1 MYGPNIKERKMRA
14 YERLLKYVKI
24 HTTSDDG
31 STTVPST
38 KRQFDLAKILVEE
51 LHEIGVEN
59 AEVDD
64 KCYVY
69 ASIPATA
76 GYENK
81 KTIGFIA
88 HMDTAPDFNGENVNP
103 VVVENYDG
111 EDVALGTSG
120 RVIKVADFPHLKTLK
135 GRTLIHTDG
144 TTLLGADDKSGI
156 AEIMTFAE
164 ELINSNEP
172 HGKICIGFTPDEEI
186 GAGPDNFDVARFGA
200 DFAYTIDGG
209 EESAVEYENFNAA
222 AADVKFNG
230 VNIHPGD
237 AKNIMVNAALVAMEF
252 NSLLPPTQTPSQ
264 TEGYEGFFHLLNMKG
279 EVASAELS
287 YIIRDHDADKF
298 AEKKKVMEHAANI
311 INQKYGDGTCE
322 LTIKDQYQNMLEMIK
337 PHMFLIDYAF
347 DALKEVGENPKAVAI
362 RGGTDG
368 ARLSFMGLPC
378 PNLGTGGY
386 NFHGPMEHITA
397 EGMDTVVRVIHGIV
411 KKFAEE

>member
-1 MYGPNIKERKMRA
+1 MRA
-14 YERLLKYVKI
+14 YERLLNYVKI
-24 HTTSDDG
+24 YTTSDED

-38 KRQFDLAKILVEE
+38 ARQFDLAKILVEE
-51 LHEIGVEN
+51 LKALGVED
-59 AEVDD
+59 ARVDD
-64 KCYVY
+64 KCYIY

-76 GYENK
+76 GYEDK
-81 KTIGFIA
+81 KAVGFIA
-88 HMDTAPDFNGENVNP
+88 HMDTAPDFSGENVNP
-103 VVVENYDG
+103 IIEENYNG
-111 EDVALGTSG
+111 GDVVLGTSG
-120 RVIKVADFPHLKTLK
+120 RTIKVSDFPHLTELK

-156 AEIMTFAE
+156 AEIMTFVE
-164 ELINSNEP
+164 EILASDQP

-186 GAGPDNFDVARFGA
+186 GAGADHFDVKLFGA
-200 DFAYTIDGG
+200 DFAYTVDGG
-209 EESAVEYENFNAA
+209 EENAVEYENFNAA
-222 AADVKFNG
+222 GADVKFNG

-237 AKNIMVNAALVAMEF
+237 AKDIMVNAALVAMEF
-252 NSLLPPTQTPSQ
+252 NGMLPPTQTPSQ
-264 TEGYEGFFHLLNMKG
+264 TSGYEGFFHLTDMSG
-279 EVASAELS
+279 DVAEANLS

-311 INQKYGDGTCE
+311 INQKYGEGTCE

-347 DALKEVGENPKAVAI
+347 NALKDAGENPKAVAI

-397 EGMDTVVRVIHGIV
+397 EGMDTVVKVLHGITRQ
-411 KKFAEE
+411 FAEV

>member
-1 MYGPNIKERKMRA
+1 MRA
-14 YERLLKYVKI
+14 YERLLKYVKVY
-24 HTTSDDG
+24 TTSDED
-31 STTVPST
+31 SNTVPST
-38 KRQFDLAKILVEE
+38 ARQFNLAKMLVQE
-51 LHEIGVEN
+51 LHEIGINN
-59 AEVDD
+59 AMVDD

-69 ASIPATA
+69 ASIEATP

-81 KTIGFIA
+81 KAVGFIA
-88 HMDTAPDFNGENVNP
+88 HMDTAPDFCGENVNP
-103 VVVENYDG
+103 VVEENYDG
-111 EDVALGTSG
+111 EDVVLGNSG
-120 RVIKVADFPHLKTLK
+120 RTIKVSDFPHLKGLK

-144 TTLLGADDKSGI
+144 TTLLGADDKSGV

-164 ELINSNEP
+164 EIIKSDVP

-186 GAGPDNFDVARFGA
+186 GSGADHFDVAGFGA
-200 DFAYTIDGG
+200 DFAYTVDGG
-209 EESAVEYENFNAA
+209 EENAVEYENFNAA
-222 AADVKFNG
+222 AASVKFNG

-237 AKNIMVNAALVAMEF
+237 AKDIMVNAALVAMEF
-252 NSLLPPTQTPSQ
+252 NSMLPPTQTPSQ
-264 TEGYEGFFHLLNMKG
+264 TEGYEGFFHLTDMKG
-279 EVASAELS
+279 DVAEAELS

-311 INQKYGDGTCE
+311 INQKYGDGTCL

-347 DALKEVGENPKAVAI
+347 EALKDAGENPKAVAI

-397 EGMDTVVRVIHGIV
+397 EGMDTVVRVLHGIA
-411 KKFAEE
+411 KRFAR

>member
-1 MYGPNIKERKMRA
+1 MRA
-14 YERLLKYVKI
+14 YERLLKYVKVY
-24 HTTSDDG
+24 TTSDEN

-38 KRQFDLAKILVEE
+38 ARQFDLANILVEE
-51 LHEIGVEN
+51 LKALGVEN
-59 AEVDD
+59 AKVDD
-64 KCYVY
+64 KCYIY
-69 ASIPATA
+69 ASIPATK

-81 KTIGFIA
+81 KTIGYIA
-88 HMDTAPDFNGENVNP
+88 HMDTAPDFSGENVNP
-103 VVVENYDG
+103 IVVENYDG
-111 EDVALGTSG
+111 EDVVLGTSG
-120 RVIKVADFPHLKTLK
+120 RTIKVADFPHLKSLK

-144 TTLLGADDKSGI
+144 NTLLGADDKSGI
-156 AEIMTFAE
+156 AEIMTFVE
-164 ELINSNEP
+164 EILNSDEP

-186 GAGPDNFDVARFGA
+186 GAGPDNFDVKAFGA

-209 EESAVEYENFNAA
+209 EENAVEYENFNAA
-222 AADVKFNG
+222 SAKVKFNG

-237 AKNIMVNAALVAMEF
+237 AKDVMVNAALVAMEF
-252 NSLLPPTQTPSQ
+252 NAMLPPTEVPSK
-264 TEGYEGFFHLLNMKG
+264 TEGYEGFFHLLEMSG
-279 EVASAELS
+279 DVAEANLS
-287 YIIRDHDADKF
+287 YIIRDHDEKKFADK
-298 AEKKKVMEHAANI
+298 KQVMIHAANI
-311 INQKYGDGTCE
+311 INQKYGEGTCE

-397 EGMDTVVRVIHGIV
+397 EGMDTVVKVLHGITR
-411 KKFAEE
+411 KFAEE

>member
-1 MYGPNIKERKMRA
+1 MRA
-14 YERLLKYVKI
+14 YERLLNYVKVY
-24 HTTSDDG
+24 TTSDED

-38 KRQFDLAKILVEE
+38 ARQFDLAKMLVEE
-51 LHEIGVEN
+51 LHAIGVTN

-64 KCYVY
+64 KCYIY

-76 GYENK
+76 GYEDK
-81 KTIGFIA
+81 KAVGFIA
-88 HMDTAPDFNGENVNP
+88 HMDTAPDFCGENVNP

-111 EDVALGTSG
+111 EDVVLGTSG
-120 RVIKVADFPHLKTLK
+120 RTIKVSDFPHLKTLK

-164 ELINSNEP
+164 ELISSGEP

-186 GAGPDNFDVARFGA
+186 GAGADHFDVKRFGA
-200 DFAYTIDGG
+200 DFAYTVDGG
-209 EESAVEYENFNAA
+209 EENAVEYENFNAA
-222 AADVKFNG
+222 AASVKFNG

-237 AKNIMVNAALVAMEF
+237 AKDIMVNAALVAMEF
-252 NSLLPPTQTPSQ
+252 NGMLPPTQTPSQ
-264 TEGYEGFFHLLNMKG
+264 TEGYEGFFHLTDMKG
-279 EVASAELS
+279 DVAEAELS

-347 DALKEVGENPKAVAI
+347 ESLKDAGENPKAVAI

-397 EGMDTVVRVIHGIV
+397 EGMDTVVRVLHGIA
-411 KKFAEE
+411 KRFAE

>member
-1 MYGPNIKERKMRA
+1 MRA
-14 YERLLKYVKI
+14 YERLLNYVKVY
-24 HTTSDDG
+24 TTSDED

-38 KRQFDLAKILVEE
+38 ARQFDLAKQLVEE
-51 LHEIGVEN
+51 LHSIGVTN

-64 KCYVY
+64 KCYIY

-76 GYENK
+76 GLEDK
-81 KTIGFIA
+81 KAVGFIA
-88 HMDTAPDFNGENVNP
+88 HMDTAPDFCGENVNP

-111 EDVALGTSG
+111 EDVVLGTSG
-120 RVIKVADFPHLKTLK
+120 RTIKVSDFPHLKTLK

-164 ELINSNEP
+164 ELISSGEP

-186 GAGPDNFDVARFGA
+186 GAGADHFDVARFGA
-200 DFAYTIDGG
+200 DFAYTVDGG
-209 EESAVEYENFNAA
+209 EENAVEYENFNAA
-222 AADVKFNG
+222 GADVKFNG

-237 AKNIMVNAALVAMEF
+237 AKDIMVNAALVAMEF
-252 NSLLPPTQTPSQ
+252 NGMLPPTQTPSQ
-264 TEGYEGFFHLLNMKG
+264 TEGYEGFFHLTDMKG
-279 EVASAELS
+279 DVAEAELS

-311 INQKYGDGTCE
+311 INQKYGEGTCE

-347 DALKEVGENPKAVAI
+347 ESLKDAGENPKAVAI

-397 EGMDTVVRVIHGIV
+397 EGMDTVVRVLHGIT
-411 KKFAEE
+411 KRFAE

>member
-1 MYGPNIKERKMRA
+1 MRA
-14 YERLLKYVKI
+14 YERLLNYVKVY
-24 HTTSDDG
+24 TTSDED

-38 KRQFDLAKILVEE
+38 ARQFDLAKQLVEE
-51 LHEIGVEN
+51 LHSIGVTN

-64 KCYVY
+64 KCYIY

-76 GYENK
+76 GFEDK
-81 KTIGFIA
+81 KAVGFIA
-88 HMDTAPDFNGENVNP
+88 HMDTAPDFCGENVNP

-111 EDVALGTSG
+111 EDVVLGTSG
-120 RVIKVADFPHLKTLK
+120 RVIKVSDFPHLKTLK

-164 ELINSNEP
+164 ELINSGEP

-186 GAGPDNFDVARFGA
+186 GAGADHFDVARFGA
-200 DFAYTIDGG
+200 DFAYTVDGG
-209 EESAVEYENFNAA
+209 EENAVEYENFNAA
-222 AADVKFNG
+222 GADVKFNG

-237 AKNIMVNAALVAMEF
+237 AKDIMVNAALVAMEF
-252 NSLLPPTQTPSQ
+252 NGMLPPTQTPSQ
-264 TEGYEGFFHLLNMKG
+264 TEGYEGFFHLTDMKG
-279 EVASAELS
+279 DVAEAELS

-347 DALKEVGENPKAVAI
+347 ESLKDAGENPKAVAI

-397 EGMDTVVRVIHGIV
+397 EGMDTVVRVLHGIA
-411 KKFAEE
+411 KRFAE

>member
-1 MYGPNIKERKMRA
+1 MRA

-24 HTTSDDG
+24 YTTSDDG

-111 EDVALGTSG
+111 EDVVLGTSG

>member
-1 MYGPNIKERKMRA
+1 MRA
-14 YERLLKYVKI
+14 YERLFNYVKVY
-24 HTTSDDG
+24 TTSDED

-38 KRQFDLAKILVEE
+38 ARQFDLAKMLVEE
-51 LHEIGVEN
+51 LHSIGVTN

-64 KCYVY
+64 KCYIY

-76 GYENK
+76 GYEDK
-81 KTIGFIA
+81 KAVGFIA
-88 HMDTAPDFNGENVNP
+88 HMDTAPDFCGENVNP

-111 EDVALGTSG
+111 EDVVLGTSG
-120 RVIKVADFPHLKTLK
+120 RTIKVSDFPHLKTLK

-164 ELINSNEP
+164 ELINSDMP

-186 GAGPDNFDVARFGA
+186 GAGADHFDVKRFGA
-200 DFAYTIDGG
+200 DFAYTVDGG
-209 EESAVEYENFNAA
+209 EENAVEYENFNAA
-222 AADVKFNG
+222 AASVKFNG

-237 AKNIMVNAALVAMEF
+237 AKDIMVNAALVAMEF
-252 NSLLPPTQTPSQ
+252 NSMLPPTQTPSQ
-264 TEGYEGFFHLLNMKG
+264 TEGYEGFFHLTDMKG
-279 EVASAELS
+279 DVAEAELS

-311 INQKYGDGTCE
+311 INQKYGDGTCL

-347 DALKEVGENPKAVAI
+347 EALKDAGENPKAVAI

-397 EGMDTVVRVIHGIV
+397 EGMDTVVKVLHGIV
-411 KKFAEE
+411 KRFANS

>member
-1 MYGPNIKERKMRA
+1 MRA
-14 YERLLKYVKI
+14 YERLLNYVKVY
-24 HTTSDDG
+24 TTSDED

-38 KRQFDLAKILVEE
+38 ARQFDLAKQLVEE
-51 LHEIGVEN
+51 LHSIGVTN

-64 KCYVY
+64 KCYIY

-76 GYENK
+76 GLEDK
-81 KTIGFIA
+81 KAVGFIA
-88 HMDTAPDFNGENVNP
+88 HMDTAPDFCGENVNP

-111 EDVALGTSG
+111 EDVVLGTSG
-120 RVIKVADFPHLKTLK
+120 RTIKVSDFPHLKTLK

-164 ELINSNEP
+164 ELISSGEP

-186 GAGPDNFDVARFGA
+186 GAGADHFDVARFGA
-200 DFAYTIDGG
+200 DFAYTVDGG
-209 EESAVEYENFNAA
+209 EENAVEYENFNAA
-222 AADVKFNG
+222 AASVKFNG

-237 AKNIMVNAALVAMEF
+237 AKDIMVNAALVAMEF
-252 NSLLPPTQTPSQ
+252 NGMLPPTQTPSQ
-264 TEGYEGFFHLLNMKG
+264 TEGYEGFFHLTDMKG
-279 EVASAELS
+279 DVAEAELS

-311 INQKYGDGTCE
+311 INQKYGEGTCE

-347 DALKEVGENPKAVAI
+347 ESLKDAGENPKAVAI

-397 EGMDTVVRVIHGIV
+397 EGMDTVVKVLHGIA
-411 KKFAEE
+411 KRFAE

>member
-1 MYGPNIKERKMRA
+1 MRA
-14 YERLLKYVKI
+14 YERLLNYVKVY
-24 HTTSDDG
+24 TTSDED

-38 KRQFDLAKILVEE
+38 ARQFDLAKQLVEE
-51 LHEIGVEN
+51 LHSIGVTN

-64 KCYVY
+64 KCYIY

-76 GYENK
+76 GLEDK
-81 KTIGFIA
+81 KAVGFIA
-88 HMDTAPDFNGENVNP
+88 HMDTAPDFCGENVNP

-111 EDVALGTSG
+111 EDVVLGTSG
-120 RVIKVADFPHLKTLK
+120 RTIKVSDFPHLKTLK

-164 ELINSNEP
+164 ELISSGEP

-186 GAGPDNFDVARFGA
+186 GAGADHFDVARFGA
-200 DFAYTIDGG
+200 DFAYTVDGG
-209 EESAVEYENFNAA
+209 EENAVEYENFNAA
-222 AADVKFNG
+222 AASVKFNG

-237 AKNIMVNAALVAMEF
+237 AKDIMVNAALVAMEF
-252 NSLLPPTQTPSQ
+252 NEMLPPTQTPSQ
-264 TEGYEGFFHLLNMKG
+264 TEGYEGFFHLTDMKG
-279 EVASAELS
+279 DVAEAELS

-311 INQKYGDGTCE
+311 INQKYGEGTCE

-347 DALKEVGENPKAVAI
+347 ESLKDAGENPKAVAI

-397 EGMDTVVRVIHGIV
+397 EGMDTVVKVLHGIA
-411 KKFAEE
+411 KRFANS

>member
-1 MYGPNIKERKMRA
+1 MRA
-14 YERLLKYVKI
+14 YERLLNYVKVY
-24 HTTSDDG
+24 TTSDED

-38 KRQFDLAKILVEE
+38 ARQFDLAKQLVEE
-51 LHEIGVEN
+51 LHSIGVTN

-64 KCYVY
+64 KCYIY

-76 GYENK
+76 GLEDK
-81 KTIGFIA
+81 KAVGFIA
-88 HMDTAPDFNGENVNP
+88 HMDTAPDFCGENVNP

-111 EDVALGTSG
+111 EDVVLGTSG
-120 RVIKVADFPHLKTLK
+120 RTIKVSDFPHLKTLK

-164 ELINSNEP
+164 ELINSGEP

-186 GAGPDNFDVARFGA
+186 GAGADHFDVARFGA
-200 DFAYTIDGG
+200 DFAYTVDGG
-209 EESAVEYENFNAA
+209 EENAVEYENFNAA
-222 AADVKFNG
+222 GADVKFNG

-237 AKNIMVNAALVAMEF
+237 AKDIMVNAALVAMEF
-252 NSLLPPTQTPSQ
+252 NGMLPPTQTPSQ
-264 TEGYEGFFHLLNMKG
+264 TEGYEGFFHLTDMKG
-279 EVASAELS
+279 DVAEAELS

-347 DALKEVGENPKAVAI
+347 ESLKDAGENPKAVAI

-397 EGMDTVVRVIHGIV
+397 EGMDTVVRVLHGIA
-411 KKFAEE
+411 KRFAE